1 MEGRPARIRSMIAP
15 TALPAL
21 LFGYMLGSIPF
32 GLLLSRL
39 AGLGDIRQVG
49 SGNIGATNVLRTGR
63 KDLAAATV
71 LLDGGKGAL
80 AVVVAAQWGVFPALI
95 AGFAAVLG
103 HCTSPWVGFKGG
115 KGVATGFGVLLAWAW
130 FVGLIC
136 GGVWLAVAF
145 LTRRSSAAALAACIA
160 APVLMNWLVS
170 PAYGLG
176 ALLVS
181 LLVIVR
187 HHGNIR
193 RLMAGKE
200 PRIGAR

>member
-1 MEGRPARIRSMIAP
+1 
-15 TALPAL
+15 
-21 LFGYMLGSIPF
+21 
-32 GLLLSRL
+32 
-39 AGLGDIRQVG
+39 
-49 SGNIGATNVLRTGR
+49 
-63 KDLAAATV
+63 
-71 LLDGGKGAL
+71 
-80 AVVVAAQWGVFPALI
+80 
-95 AGFAAVLG
+95 
-103 HCTSPWVGFKGG
+103 
-115 KGVATGFGVLLAWAW
+115 LAWAW